1 MDHGLWTNQNME
13 NGLTAIETV
22 GILGAGTMGQ
32 GIAQVC
38 AQAGFRTVL
47 YDNNQQVLAK
57 ALARTQENLAA
68 AVEKGKLTEEQ
79 RQATLR
85 LLHGS
90 SDILDISADL
100 IIEAVVERLEVKQGI
115 FKDLAAVNHP
125 GCILATNTSSLSI
138 TRMAK
143 GILNPGRI
151 VGLHFFNPAPVMKL
165 VEVILGR
172 ETTAETAALVTEFTR
187 RLGKTPVQAQDAPGF
202 IVNRVARHYYLE
214 ALQLLEEQVADA
226 ATIDQL
232 MEASGFKMGPFRL
245 MDLIGHDVNFGVT
258 TSLFEAFHYAPRFRP
273 SRIQEQK
280 VAAGHLGCKSGKG
293 FYDYT

>member
-1 MDHGLWTNQNME
+1 ME
-13 NGLTAIETV
+13 NGLAAIKTV
-22 GILGAGTMGQ
+22 GILGAGTMGK

-47 YDNNQQVLAK
+47 YDNNQQVLRSAQDF
-57 ALARTQENLAA
+57 TQSNLAA
-68 AVEKGKLTEEQ
+68 AVQKGKLQ
-79 RQATLR
+79 QDQQQDTLGR
-85 LLHGS
+85 LHYS

-100 IIEAVVERLEVKQGI
+100 IIETVVERLEVKQGI
-115 FKDLAAVNHP
+115 LKDLAAVNHP
-125 GCILATNTSSLSI
+125 SCILATNTSSLSI
-138 TRMAK
+138 TRIAQ

-151 VGLHFFNPAPVMKL
+151 IGLHFFNPAPVMKL
-165 VEVILGR
+165 VEVILAR

-187 RLGKTPVQAQDAPGF
+187 QLGKVPVQAQDAPGF

-214 ALQLLEEQVADA
+214 ALQLLEEQVADI

-232 MEASGFKMGPFRL
+232 MEATGFKMGPFRL
-245 MDLIGHDVNFGVT
+245 MDLIGNEVNFAVT

-280 VAAGHLGCKSGKG
+280 IAAGHLGCKSGKG
-293 FYDYT
+293 FYAYT

>member
-1 MDHGLWTNQNME
+1 ME
-13 NGLTAIETV
+13 NGLTAIRTV

-47 YDNNQQVLAK
+47 YDNNQQVLRK
-57 ALARTQENLAA
+57 AQDLTQDNLAA
-68 AVEKGKLTEEQ
+68 AVEKGRLSADQQQEAL
-79 RQATLR
+79 RQ
-85 LLHGS
+85 LHYS

-100 IIEAVVERLEVKQGI
+100 IVEAVVERLEVKQGI

-138 TRMAK
+138 TRIAK
-143 GILNPGRI
+143 GIINPGRVI
-151 VGLHFFNPAPVMKL
+151 GLHFFNPAPVMKL

-172 ETTAETAALVTEFTR
+172 ETTDETVALVTAFTR

-202 IVNRVARHYYLE
+202 IVNRVARPYYLE

-226 ATIDQL
+226 ATIDRL
-232 MEASGFKMGPFRL
+232 LEATGFKMGPFRL
-245 MDLIGHDVNFGVT
+245 MDLIGNDVNFAVT
-258 TSLFEAFHYAPRFRP
+258 SSLFEAFHYAPRFRP

>member
-1 MDHGLWTNQNME
+1 MDQGLKH
-13 NGLTAIETV
+13 IETV

-47 YDNNQQVLAK
+47 YDNNQQVLRK
-57 ALARTQENLAA
+57 ALDLTRDNLAA
-68 AVEKGKLTEEQ
+68 AVEKGKLTAEEQ
-79 RQATLR
+79 QVTLR
-85 LLHGS
+85 HLLGS
-90 SDILDISADL
+90 ADILDISADL

-115 FKDLAAVNHP
+115 FKDLATVNHP

-138 TRMAK
+138 TRIAK
-143 GILNPGRI
+143 GILNPGRVI
-151 VGLHFFNPAPVMKL
+151 GLHFFNPAPVMNL
-165 VEVILGR
+165 VEVILGK
-172 ETTAETAALVTEFTR
+172 ETTPETAALVTAFTR

-226 ATIDQL
+226 ATIDAL
-232 MEASGFKMGPFRL
+232 LEASGFKMGPFRL
-245 MDLIGHDVNFGVT
+245 MDLIGNDVNFAVT
-258 TSLFEAFHYAPRFRP
+258 ASLFEAFHYAPRFRP

-280 VAAGHLGCKSGKG
+280 VAAGHLGRKSGKG

>member
-1 MDHGLWTNQNME
+1 MDNQ
-13 NGLTAIETV
+13 LTAIRTV
-22 GILGAGTMGQ
+22 GVLGAGTMGQ

-38 AQAGFRTVL
+38 VQAGLRTAL

-57 ALARTQENLAA
+57 ARQRTQDSLAA
-68 AVEKGKLTEEQ
+68 AVEKGKLTDEQ
-79 RQATLR
+79 RQQALA
-85 LLHGS
+85 LLHCS

-100 IIEAVVERLEVKQGI
+100 VIEAVVERLEVKQGI
-115 FKDLAAVNHP
+115 FKDLATVNDS

-138 TRMAK
+138 TRIAT
-143 GILNPGRI
+143 GILNPGRV
-151 VGLHFFNPAPVMKL
+151 VGLHFFNPAPVMQL

-172 ETTAETAALVTEFTR
+172 ETTAETVALVTDFTR

-214 ALQLLEEQVADA
+214 ALHLLEEQVADA
-226 ATIDQL
+226 ATIDRL
-232 MEASGFKMGPFRL
+232 LEASGFKMGPFRL
-245 MDLIGHDVNFGVT
+245 MDLIGQDINFAVT
-258 TSLFEAFHYAPRFRP
+258 NSLFEAFHYAPRFRP

-280 VAAGHLGCKSGKG
+280 VAAGHLGRKTGKG